1 MLALV
6 LLTPT
11 VAAGQVI
18 VYGANGQQMRGERL
32 EADGDDGYRL
42 HIYRG
47 VEHRIPKA
55 AVAMIEDPPA
65 PPGRPPRAE
74 PQKPRQPL
82 SDAERAEL
90 ERLLEAFFAAADDP
104 AEQARIR
111 ESLRDRD
118 TLPPG
123 EVAGFAKRIRDLA
136 MQGPKLAVGTHPF
149 AHPRFPGVV
158 HVTLNGTAAPGE
170 KLPVFLALHG
180 GGENSGDWRSGTEIF
195 FGPARAA
202 LGNCI
207 LIAPSVLEKRYAEWG
222 KNPAEEE
229 YVKEV
234 LKAAK
239 RTWDIDTDRIYLG
252 GHSMGG
258 YGTWHIGGHQ
268 ADLFAGLVAAAGGI
282 LTGQSLGE
290 SWGWG
295 VIGNLMH
302 TPVTFSHGTKDGPS
316 PVWSDQEANR
326 ILDDLEK
333 AHPGSYPHRY
343 VEIPDGDH
351 QAPVREVKA
360 GVEWAVRHRR
370 NPAPKQLLWEPT
382 RPFVKQFHWLRV
394 EQPAMFQRLEARIEG
409 NTVTIATRRLS
420 GGFGLLLN
428 DALVDLDAPVTVTV
442 DGAEAFRGVVQ
453 PSITALLDSIA
464 DRLDDKLVATARIDF

>member
-1 MLALV
+1 
-6 LLTPT
+6 
-11 VAAGQVI
+11 
-18 VYGANGQQMRGERL
+18 
-32 EADGDDGYRL
+32 
-42 HIYRG
+42 
-47 VEHRIPKA
+47 
-55 AVAMIEDPPA
+55 
-65 PPGRPPRAE
+65 
-74 PQKPRQPL
+74 
-82 SDAERAEL
+82 
-90 ERLLEAFFAAADDP
+90 
-104 AEQARIR
+104 
-111 ESLRDRD
+111 
-118 TLPPG
+118 
-123 EVAGFAKRIRDLA
+123 
-136 MQGPKLAVGTHPF
+136 
-149 AHPRFPGVV
+149 
-158 HVTLNGTAAPGE
+158 
-170 KLPVFLALHG
+170 
-180 GGENSGDWRSGTEIF
+180 
-195 FGPARAA
+195 
-202 LGNCI
+202 
-207 LIAPSVLEKRYAEWG
+207 
-222 KNPAEEE
+222 
-229 YVKEV
+229 
-234 LKAAK
+234 
-239 RTWDIDTDRIYLG
+239 
-252 GHSMGG
+252 
-258 YGTWHIGGHQ
+258 
-268 ADLFAGLVAAAGGI
+268 
-282 LTGQSLGE
+282 
-290 SWGWG
+290 
-295 VIGNLMH
+295 MH
-302 TPVTFSHGTKDGPS
+302 TPVTFRHGTKDGPS